1 MLLPELQRFFEEN
14 MKRRNIKG
22 EIIEDGYAPRSA
34 VIRARITAEEMDKVT
49 VMMEN
54 YGYKTVSSF
63 LRDLLFKKRLE
74 THREIVNVTDK
85 VLRDKMN
92 NVIFQINKIGVNY
105 NQVVALYQQQAKM
118 FRPDGRP
125 YLNTPELDRR
135 FKQLMKMTDG
145 LRDEVAV
152 LITLFKTY
160 LSAGDNTEEEQPN
173 TNTL

>member
-1 MLLPELQRFFEEN
+1 MIGVRFSDEEFS
-14 MKRRNIKG
+14 KIK
-22 EIIEDGYAPRSA
+22 A
-34 VIRARITAEEMDKVT
+34 
-49 VMMEN
+49 MMEN
-54 YGYKTVSSF
+54 YGYRTVSSF

-74 THREIVNVTDK
+74 THREVVTVTDK

-135 FKQLMKMTDG
+135 FKQLMKMTDE

-160 LSAGDNTEEEQPN
+160 LSAGDNPEEEQPN